1 MKSIIHFE
9 FSEHL
14 VTSQETI
21 KVISQPLEEAARIC
35 IECLNN
41 NGKIIFF
48 GNGGSAADAQHLA
61 AELVSR
67 YKTER
72 KGLGAIS
79 LTTDTSIITAIGNDY
94 GFDRIFSR
102 QLEALANPGDVIIGI
117 STGGTSTNVLNG
129 LKASIELN
137 CKTIGFS
144 GLNNDNK
151 TRLLADFSLYVP
163 KKTYGIVECIH
174 QVFLH
179 LWLDKSMDIFEWK
192 RDDIQNMN
200 SKEFKL

>member
-1 MKSIIHFE
+1 MKSIIQFE

-14 VTSQETI
+14 ITLQETI

-144 GLNNDNK
+144 GRGGGDFNNFCEVNIV
-151 TRLLADFSLYVP
+151 VP
-163 KKTYGIVECIH
+163 SKDTPRIQEMHILIGHILC
-174 QVFLH
+174 H
-179 LWLDKSMDIFEWK
+179 LIEQAFT
-192 RDDIQNMN
+192 NN
-200 SKEFKL
+200 